1 MSTRLGKTSRRPLVV
16 ANWKMNG
23 SYRANAELLA
33 QFLPQ
38 WQGVHCAEVAICAP
52 YIYLPQL
59 ADVLSLSNIVVGA
72 QDVSQFELGAYTGE
86 ISGAMLLD
94 VGCHYVIV
102 GHSERRAY
110 FVESNRVIAEKFMQ
124 AQAAGLVPIFCVGES
139 LERREAGE
147 ALATIGTQ
155 LQAVIDEVGLDAFKQ
170 AVIAYEPVWAVGTG
184 RIATPDQ
191 VEEMHGFI
199 RAQLG
204 SVGADIR
211 ILYGGSVKPGNAAQ
225 TFALD
230 DVDGALVGGAALQA
244 NAFYGICQ
252 ATDL

>member
-1 MSTRLGKTSRRPLVV
+1 MSTRLGKTSRRPLVI

-23 SYRANAELLA
+23 SYHTNAELLA
-33 QFLPQ
+33 QFAPQ

-52 YIYLPQL
+52 YIYLPQVVE
-59 ADVLSLSNIVVGA
+59 VLSRSNIVVGA
-72 QDVSQFELGAYTGE
+72 QDVSQFKLGAYTGE
-86 ISGAMLLD
+86 ISGAMLVD

-110 FVESNRVIAEKFMQ
+110 FAESNRIIAEKFMQ
-124 AQAAGLVPIFCVGES
+124 AQAVGLVPIFCVGES

-147 ALATIGTQ
+147 ALATIGAQ
-155 LQAVIDEVGLDAFKQ
+155 LQAVIDMVGLGAFKQ

-184 RIATPDQ
+184 RIATPEQ

-204 SVGADIR
+204 SIGAGIR
-211 ILYGGSVKPGNAAQ
+211 ILYGGSVKPDNAAQ

-244 NAFYGICQ
+244 NTFYGICQ
-252 ATDL
+252 AADL